1 MIIENTINATTLLY
15 CSDIKFHKYDYQ
27 HEKDNIDYLP
37 ELHNLLPHC
46 PSGIFKKIYTMG
58 QLDNQ

>member
-27 HEKDNIDYLP
+27 HEKDNIDYFP

-46 PSGIFKKIYTMG
+46 PSGIFKKI
-58 QLDNQ
+58 